1 MRKMI
6 RSFLCVLLLLLVI
19 GPVFSNS
26 VLPAEP
32 TKAQKPVA
40 KPTPPAEAGGASS
53 AAAGPLQV
61 NDTLPA
67 PPGFVQASQCVARGG
82 FHYVRE
88 GMSALPTILAYDEQG
103 KLVSIEYII
112 PQRQSKDAVSWKG
125 LPGVAGR
132 SVDHIN
138 IEFYPPGPRAGG
150 LPHYTVHLYFVS
162 TEEQERICPDSSR
175 QEPILRTTR

>member
-1 MRKMI
+1 MRYVV
-6 RSFLCVLLLLLVI
+6 RSFLCVSLLLLVI
-19 GPVFSNS
+19 GPVFSGP

-32 TKAQKPVA
+32 TKTQKPGARTTPVA
-40 KPTPPAEAGGASS
+40 
-53 AAAGPLQV
+53 AAAPAGPLQV
-61 NDTLPA
+61 SDMLP
-67 PPGFVQASQCVARGG
+67 PPAGFVQASQCVARGG

-103 KLVSIEYII
+103 KLVSLEYII

-138 IEFYPPGPRAGG
+138 IEFYPTGPRAGG
-150 LPHYTVHLYFVS
+150 LPHYTVHLYFIS
-162 TEEQERICPDSSR
+162 AEEQERICPDSSR